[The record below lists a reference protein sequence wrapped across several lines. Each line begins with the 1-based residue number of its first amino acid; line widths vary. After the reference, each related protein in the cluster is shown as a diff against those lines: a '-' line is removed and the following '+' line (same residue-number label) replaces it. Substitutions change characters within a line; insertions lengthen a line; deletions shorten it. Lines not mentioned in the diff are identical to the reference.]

1 MPKTKPGRAE
11 QARRT
16 RAALIAA
23 GRQLFGARGYHA
35 TGTHDLVAQAQV
47 TRGAL
52 YHHFPAKEDLF
63 LAVFHAV
70 QQDLLQMSETVAVPA
85 AEQNGWL
92 RFRAEMHNFLRA
104 AATASEIQRILLI
117 DGPAVLG
124 WQEWRRLEAH
134 YALGMITK
142 AVEEGIAAGLIRR
155 GVPPRTMAH
164 FVLSV
169 IDEAALLVA
178 NATDAEAATR
188 DAEAAIDA
196 LLTNLA

>member
-1 MPKTKPGRAE
+1 MSKTKPGRAE
-11 QARRT
+11 QAQRT

-23 GRQLFGARGYHA
+23 GRHLFGARGYHA
-35 TGTHDLVAQAQV
+35 TGTHDLVQEARV

-70 QQDLLQMSETVAVPA
+70 QQDLLQMGETISTPGEAP
-85 AEQNGWL
+85 NGWL
-92 RFRAEMHNFLRA
+92 RFRAEMRNFLRA
-104 AATASEIQRILLI
+104 AATAPEIQRILLI

-134 YALGMITK
+134 YALGMITQ
-142 AVEEGIAAGLIRR
+142 AVEEGIAAGLIRP

-178 NATDAEAATR
+178 NAADAEAAIR

-196 LLTNLA
+196 LLANLA

>member
-1 MPKTKPGRAE
+1 MAKTKPGRAE
-11 QARRT
+11 QAQRT
-16 RAALIAA
+16 LAALIAA
-23 GRQLFGARGYHA
+23 GRHLFGARGYHA
-35 TGTHDLVAQAQV
+35 TGTHDLVAEARV

-70 QQDLLQMSETVAVPA
+70 QQDLLQASEPRSGA
-85 AEQNGWL
+85 AAKQNGWL
-92 RFRAEMHNFLRA
+92 QFRAEMRNFLRA
-104 AATASEIQRILLI
+104 EATASEIQRILLI

-142 AVEEGIAAGLIRR
+142 AVGDGIAAGLIHR

-178 NATDAEAATR
+178 NAADAEAATR

-196 LLTNLA
+196 LLANLA